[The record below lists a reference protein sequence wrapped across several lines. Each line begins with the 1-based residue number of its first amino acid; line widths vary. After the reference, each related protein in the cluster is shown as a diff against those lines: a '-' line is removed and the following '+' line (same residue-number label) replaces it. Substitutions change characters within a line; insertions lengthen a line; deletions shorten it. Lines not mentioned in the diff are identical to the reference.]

1 VKGTACVSTGSTG
14 LGIGIGK
21 RVDWTIHDWVDWVQA
36 YLDDEWMVVWEVQ
49 LAKLTRIYEREGEA
63 AYGLYSRRLFVPVR
77 DALAEAGVTCRP
89 ALPGT
94 FELSE
99 ERWGYLACRERRLWS
114 VLRRPESDPLG
125 AIVTRF
131 FHDHTRLRVPKA
143 PVVFAVEG
151 RDLRA
156 IRHHALAGSGPLR

>member
-1 VKGTACVSTGSTG
+1 MHNEDRTV
-14 LGIGIGK
+14 
-21 RVDWTIHDWVDWVQA
+21 HDWIEWVQA
-36 YLDDEWMVVWEVQ
+36 YLDDQWAVVWDQQ
-49 LAKLTRIYEREGEA
+49 LAKLTRVYESQGEA

-77 DALAEAGVTCRP
+77 DALAGAGITCRP

-114 VLRRPESDPLG
+114 VLRDREGQSAG

-143 PVVFAVEG
+143 PVVFAVESG
-151 RDLRA
+151 DVKA
-156 IRHHALAGSGPLR
+156 IRRHALAGSAPLR